1 MQVRI
6 PENLQILTIYIPSHS
21 SAENIHHLT
30 FTLTKY
36 YPRNIYFYPQN
47 FPMRAFLI
55 VVMLFVFVSVKSQ
68 SVVSPGVSFYR
79 QQHAFNNG
87 HLHNSLSTRK
97 WFFSSYSGLS
107 TSISFFKGG
116 NASIFSAPLVLQLN
130 RRLSNNWYAFVN
142 VSVAPSYVG
151 INPSYLG
158 GFNKNFSNNPFK
170 QNSFGLYPAA
180 SMGVMYMND
189 AKTFSISG
197 SVSAE
202 RGYYPGMPYYP
213 VSNVAKSPLLIP
225 ARQ

>member
-1 MQVRI
+1 
-6 PENLQILTIYIPSHS
+6 
-21 SAENIHHLT
+21 
-30 FTLTKY
+30 
-36 YPRNIYFYPQN
+36 
-47 FPMRAFLI
+47 MRAFFL
-55 VVMLFVFVSVKSQ
+55 VVMLFFFVSVKSQ
-68 SVVSPGVSFYR
+68 TVVSPGASFYPQR
-79 QQHAFNNG
+79 SAFNNVY
-87 HLHNSLSTRK
+87 LHDSLSTRK

-116 NASIFSAPLVLQLN
+116 DASVFYAPLGLQLN
-130 RRLSNNWYAFVN
+130 RRLSNNWYAFAN

-170 QNSFGLYPAA
+170 QNSFGLYPSA
-180 SMGVMYMND
+180 SVGVMYMND

-213 VSNVAKSPLLIP
+213 VNNVAKSPLLMP